1 MLSAKGKSK
10 KILLV
15 CIIFLAAIAFAS
27 VVFLKQK
34 NITPMSI
41 NAKYKNYS
49 PSLENLKAERY
60 RDNAANYLN
69 RSRHS
74 LLLFVGIYSGPRH
87 LERRN
92 AVRETWL
99 TICKK
104 TPNVLCRFVTDG
116 QDVKGNA
123 LQGPVR
129 EKLESESRMHGDLL
143 LAQSPGGVNFARRYL
158 WLAQWVS
165 DRYDFKYLLRV
176 DDDYFICFEKL
187 VKELTFHRP
196 LRKLVWGWLH
206 CSTKGKYVSF
216 QGILD
221 PRKRFV
227 IFFSSYS

>member
-1 MLSAKGKSK
+1 MLRIKEKSK

-15 CIIFLAAIAFAS
+15 SIIFLAAFAFAS
-27 VVFLKQK
+27 FVYLKQK
-34 NITPMSI
+34 NTTPMSI
-41 NAKYKNYS
+41 NVKYQNYF
-49 PSLENLKAERY
+49 PSLEDLKAERY
-60 RDNAANYLN
+60 SDNAPNYLN
-69 RSRHS
+69 SSRHS
-74 LLLFVGIYSGPRH
+74 LLLFVGIYSAPRH

-99 TICKK
+99 TICKR
-104 TPNVLCRFVTDG
+104 TPYVLCRFVTDG

-165 DRYDFKYLLRV
+165 ERYDFQYLLRV

-187 VKELTFHRP
+187 LKEIKYHRP
-196 LRKLVWGWLH
+196 LRKLVWIWLS
-206 CSTKGKYVSF
+206 CSIKG
-216 QGILD
+216 
-221 PRKRFV
+221 
-227 IFFSSYS
+227 

>member
-1 MLSAKGKSK
+1 M
-10 KILLV
+10 LLV
-15 CIIFLAAIAFAS
+15 CFIFLAGIAFAY

-34 NITPMSI
+34 NKTPLSI
-41 NAKYKNYS
+41 NAKYKYYH
-49 PSLENLKAERY
+49 PSLEDLKAERNW
-60 RDNAANYLN
+60 DNAPNYLN

-74 LLLFVGIYSGPRH
+74 LLLFVGIYSAPRH

-99 TICKK
+99 SICKN
-104 TPNVLCRFVTDG
+104 TSYVLCRFVTDG

-129 EKLESESRMHGDLL
+129 EKLERESRMHGDIL

-165 DRYDFKYLLRV
+165 ERYDFQYLLRV

-187 VKELTFHRP
+187 LIELTFHRP
-196 LRKLVWGWLH
+196 LRNLVWGWLH
-206 CSTKGKYVSF
+206 CSTKGKHVSF
-216 QGILD
+216 QSISD
-221 PRKRFV
+221 PRKRF
-227 IFFSSYS
+227 FFKLLIILNYKRYL